1 MKSAL
6 KPYTD
11 YSDYLSQ
18 FFIGKVQKITVNA
31 RFSCPNR
38 DGTKGRGGCVYC
50 NVASFS
56 PSLTAAEASVTEQ
69 LEAGRRYF
77 ARKYPEMTYLAY
89 FQSYTNTYADADRL
103 VALYREALA
112 APGVVGLIIGT
123 RPDMMPPQL
132 LDRLGEM
139 ARDHYIMVE
148 YGAESSHDSTLA
160 AVNRCHSWGDV
171 VDAVERTAA
180 KGIHVGLHLIMG
192 LPGESGEMMMETVDR
207 CCALPVDVLKIHQLQ
222 VLRGTP
228 LAARA
233 EEVET
238 FALEDYLELCVDIV
252 RRVPRSIAIERFTSS
267 APSELLIAP
276 RWGLKNHEF
285 VNLLKKRL

>member
-1 MKSAL
+1 MIQ

-11 YSDYLSQ
+11 YSDYLSR
-18 FFIGKVQKITVNA
+18 FFTGKVQKITVNA

-38 DGTKGRGGCVYC
+38 DGTKGRGGCAYC

-69 LEAGRRYF
+69 LEAGRRFF

-103 VALYREALA
+103 VTLYREALA

-123 RPDMMPPQL
+123 RPDMMPSQL

-160 AVNRCHSWGDV
+160 AVNRCHSWHDV

-192 LPGESGEMMMETVDR
+192 LPGESREMMMETVDR

-222 VLRGTP
+222 VLQGTP

-267 APSELLIAP
+267 APSDMLIAP